1 MDNLGVF
8 MKLKIQNQKHILNS
22 KIRVLEVM
30 QAPKRNGTFCW
41 VTLDVFCVGLEK
53 LHFDA

>member
-1 MDNLGVF
+1 MDNLGVL